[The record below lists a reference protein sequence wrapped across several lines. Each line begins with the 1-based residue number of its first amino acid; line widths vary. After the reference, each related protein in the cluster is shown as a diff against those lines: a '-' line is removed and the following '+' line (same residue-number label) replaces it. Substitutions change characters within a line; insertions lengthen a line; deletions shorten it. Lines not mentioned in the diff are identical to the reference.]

1 MFRTNWMDSAPL
13 LPIALAWVLGII
25 LSPVI
30 SLSFPLWLCLEGA
43 VLVVLMVIKR
53 KPLLSSFLLL
63 IAVFLFGGLRT
74 SLPPAPRSQDD
85 ALYRT
90 AQEWRDRMLGEY
102 QRLGLQGDPL
112 AVVSAMTLGD
122 KSQLSREVRQ
132 DYSVSSAAHVL
143 ALSGLH
149 LSILYGILLLV
160 FPHRRYPLVTQ
171 LVLLST
177 IWSYVLIVGM
187 APSIVRAATMVSVC
201 SLASLGHRK
210 SLSINTL
217 SFAALVMLTV
227 DPLSL
232 RDAGFQMSF
241 LAVLSILLFYQPLHQ
256 LLRPCHPLLQWLW
269 GMVSVTVAA
278 QVGMIPIVMYY
289 FHRFSCYFLLANM
302 VIVPVATLIIYLSLL
317 LFLTAPCPMLQLWVA
332 KALQGV
338 SDWMNATVSGVAGLP
353 HASIEGIHLTLPQL
367 ILLYVFLLSTAVW
380 IHRKASVADESRL
393 ETSKFLR

>member
-1 MFRTNWMDSAPL
+1 MLKANWMDSAPL
-13 LPIALAWVLGII
+13 LPIALAWILGIL

-30 SLSFPLWLCLEGA
+30 SLPFLLWLCVEGP
-43 VLVVLMVIKR
+43 VLFVLMAVKR
-53 KPLLSSFLLL
+53 KPLLSSSLLL
-63 IAVFLFGGLRT
+63 FAVFLLGGLRT
-74 SLPPAPRSQDD
+74 SLPPVPSPHGNV
-85 ALYRT
+85 LYRT
-90 AQEWRDRMLGEY
+90 AQEWRDGMLGEY

-256 LLRPCHPLLQWLW
+256 LLHPCHPLLQWLW